1 VAEEPKRGRQHEVTC
16 STDGQ
21 NSIVGQHARRPFGT
35 CLLASILVFG
45 VNGCTV
51 LDWVDKK
58 KPPEVPGEEQ
68 ARLERLKK
76 EGGGSLSGRPASR
89 ISATP
94 ESVDF
99 GDARIDVES
108 QHAIVFSNPSP
119 FTVTVVKVTIDG
131 AGFAWSNQGL
141 PLVIPARGQ
150 LALTITF
157 RPAEPNRYSAAL
169 WLEIDSAG
177 GRFTRVLLKGR
188 GVRRMTAGAGSGMR
202 VLGRGLTNR
211 RLGADPRNRSYAPAH
226 VQACPRRSVDCPRG
240 VAGSGS
246 SAGAAAR

>member
-1 VAEEPKRGRQHEVTC
+1 VTC
-16 STDGQ
+16 SRDGQ
-21 NSIVGQHARRPFGT
+21 NSIIGQYAHRPFGI
-35 CLLASILVFG
+35 CLLASALVLG
-45 VNGCTV
+45 LNGCAA

-58 KPPEVPGEEQ
+58 TPPEVPGEEQ

-76 EGGGSLSGRPASR
+76 EGGGSLNGRPASR

-108 QHAIVFSNPSP
+108 QRAIVFSNPSP

-131 AGFAWSNQGL
+131 AGFAWSNQAL

-157 RPAEPNRYSAAL
+157 RPAEPNRYSATL

-177 GRFTRVLLKGR
+177 GRFTRVPLKGHAIR
-188 GVRRMTAGAGSGMR
+188 WMTA
-202 VLGRGLTNR
+202 VTN
-211 RLGADPRNRSYAPAH
+211 ADWRSPFEGTSIRK
-226 VQACPRRSVDCPRG
+226 CL
-240 VAGSGS
+240 
-246 SAGAAAR
+246 